1 MKKTFATLM
10 IGLGVTALSLGLAA
24 GTAGAKEWKKVRI
37 ATEGAY
43 APWNATDAS
52 GKLIGFEVD
61 LAGDLCRRMAVECE
75 VVGQDWDGMIPA
87 LQQGKYDAIMAA
99 MSINEERL
107 KVIDFGGPY
116 ANEPTAFAAPK
127 DSPLVTFDAR
137 TDRVDLAKDT
147 AEGKAALD
155 ALAKALDG
163 KTVGAQT
170 STLQASF
177 VERYLKNATLR
188 TYDKLDSAGIDL
200 SAGRL
205 DAIVGDR
212 SAAEAVVKT
221 DAANI
226 VMFGPDFV
234 NGVLGQGMGVGLR
247 KADTDLKALF
257 NKAIDEA
264 NKDGTIARL
273 STQWFGYD
281 ISVK

>member
-1 MKKTFATLM
+1 MKKIIATLALGLAVSTL
-10 IGLGVTALSLGLAA
+10 GLGVAE
-24 GTAGAKEWKKVRI
+24 AKDWKKIRI

-43 APWNATDAS
+43 APWNATDPS
-52 GKLIGFEVD
+52 GKLVGFEVD
-61 LAGDLCRRMAVECE
+61 LANDLCKRMKAECE
-75 VVGQDWDGMIPA
+75 IVGQDWDGMIPA
-87 LQQGKYDAIMAA
+87 LQQNKYDGIMAA

-107 KVIDFGGPY
+107 KVIDFAGPY
-116 ANEPTAFAAPK
+116 ANEPSAFAAPK
-127 DSPLVTFDAR
+127 SSPLVTLDIKL
-137 TDRVDLAKDT
+137 DRIDLAKET
-147 AEGKAALD
+147 PEGKAAV
-155 ALAKALDG
+155 ATLAKALEG

-170 STLQASF
+170 STLQAAF
-177 VERYLKNATLR
+177 VEKYLPKSTLR

-226 VMFGPDFV
+226 VMFGPNFV

-247 KADTDLKALF
+247 KADGDLKALF
-257 NKAIDEA
+257 NKAIAEA
-264 NKDGTIARL
+264 NKDGTITRL
-273 STQWFGYD
+273 TTQWFGYD